1 MSLETVIDSL
11 CMGDLTVKVRHFQMQ
26 TTSVNF
32 KTNRGVTKRTDH
44 YEWIYE
50 QEDRGERKEEKVRIP
65 KRLYNAL
72 IAFESDK

>member
-1 MSLETVIDSL
+1 MSEEIVIDSL
-11 CMGDLTVKVRHFQMQ
+11 CMGDLTVKVHHFQMQ

-44 YEWIYE
+44 YEWVYE
-50 QEDRGERKEEKVRIP
+50 SDGREERVRIP

>member
-1 MSLETVIDSL
+1 MSTETVIDSL
-11 CMGDLTVKVRHFQMQ
+11 CMGDLTAKVRHFQMQ

-50 QEDRGERKEEKVRIP
+50 SDGREEKVRIP

-72 IAFESDK
+72 IAFESDE